1 MLSRHEAFKPG
12 FSSSQYP
19 PLGSVGCCVLA
30 VYISSFLRLRLMC
43 VWHYPQRK
51 ELVWQK
57 SVKVLYLFC
66 IDIPCWRI
74 PTRNPNKVHLAAN
87 RNDDFFFFKQNSVFI
102 EESWPQPIPHA
113 LMAPWQPSLQIR
125 KSVERSPV
133 SHQKRETRHCFY
145 VHVVSRS
152 TPSDMEG
159 LGVFKS
165 NSSLEK
171 PRKPLQHYCVILL
184 FPRLKELALSS

>member
-1 MLSRHEAFKPG
+1 MLCLGCIHQLVSPPTSDVCVALPTEERTGLTKI
-12 FSSSQYP
+12 SQ
-19 PLGSVGCCVLA
+19 SA
-30 VYISSFLRLRLMC
+30 IF
-43 VWHYPQRK
+43 
-51 ELVWQK
+51 
-57 SVKVLYLFC
+57 VLYRYSMLK
-66 IDIPCWRI
+66 
-74 PTRNPNKVHLAAN
+74 NPHQNSKQGTSCCKQEWW
-87 RNDDFFFFKQNSVFI
+87 FFFFKQNSVFI

-113 LMAPWQPSLQIR
+113 LMAPCQPSLQIR